1 MSKVVLSIPH
11 LGVKH
16 NGLEKNK
23 ELYVLS
29 FAVDGNPVANQA
41 ATLKDVIGANNETL
55 PDLAPE
61 IANLAALRWVFVSAS
76 NLFERVTVTQPAS
89 LSGSGI
95 LLYPNLDPKGLL
107 ACHFVV
113 IESESRTRHLG
124 KVLEDVLGD
133 NAVKSAVNVLANAA
147 TAAAGGI
154 PGAAAA
160 AVMRALV
167 SVLPKVLKRKRDRI
181 WFTHDHSGFDF
192 DAYGLPD
199 GSQTTHDF
207 ALSNDRVALTLRLRV
222 NPTP

>member
-1 MSKVVLSIPH
+1 MSKVVLSIPR
-11 LGVKH
+11 LGVTY

-29 FAVDGNPVANQA
+29 FAVDGNPVADQA
-41 ATLKDVIGANNETL
+41 ATMKHLIGANNETL
-55 PDLAPE
+55 PDLAP
-61 IANLAALRWVFVSAS
+61 ALSNLAALRWVLVSAS
-76 NLFERVTVTQPAS
+76 NMFERVSMSQPVS

-113 IESESRTRHLG
+113 VESESKTRHLG
-124 KVLEDVLGD
+124 KVLEEVLGD
-133 NAVKSAVNVLANAA
+133 DSVKAAVDVLANAA
-147 TAAAGGI
+147 AAAAGGV

-167 SVLPKVLKRKRDRI
+167 SVLPKVLQKKRDRI

-192 DAYGLPD
+192 DAYGLPA
-199 GSQTTHDF
+199 GSEGSHDF
-207 ALSNDRVALTLRLRV
+207 DLTNDRVELTLRLRV
-222 NPTP
+222 NA